1 MRNLKKRGQISVF
14 IILGIL
20 IAVVIIFVFRT
31 NFVIKQVTPV
41 DVEPINEHVE
51 NCIREK
57 GFEGIEKLEKQG
69 GRIYLDDGLLMYQTG
84 DTKIA
89 YWYDDFIN
97 IPSMSDMEKDL
108 EEYVEDNLDDCLN
121 FKKFD
126 DYFVDV
132 TDDVKVKVTISDK
145 VNFDVEYPLDVWRN
159 DRVYKISDFS
169 LEIESELNDLYE
181 LSKKIMKKEN
191 DDLFLEEKTLDL
203 LTLYGVPLSGASL
216 DCEDKIWL
224 KSELKDK
231 VKNILAGGLPF
242 VRVEKTKGEKYKDEM
257 KMFVW
262 DVTNE
267 YYDMDV
273 NLLFFQNWPFEFEV
287 WPSKGEIVKGDVF
300 RKVIPWLGVLCNTYY
315 HFVYD
320 LEFPAVFKVK
330 KGDEEFYF
338 ATKVKIVANKAREN
352 DNVFNSENEEFCN
365 APGKKIKINDDF
377 DVNFICGDFLCSK
390 EVENGYVEVPVC
402 NNGVIIASKDGYLS
416 ESKEI
421 DTYEEDS
428 VSFTLEKLEKMQF
441 KVKNQNNI
449 EIDKDKY
456 MVVVHLRS
464 DKFEDSVV
472 YPEMDEIELVD
483 GKYDVSLMLIK
494 KDKLKIPGKTIEYC
508 EPSIGNIITGVLLS
522 IMGGT
527 CEKKEL
533 VIPPME
539 LPNVVVGGAE
549 YIHSFTEEDLKKD
562 GLIFYVYEV
571 EVKSTDDMIRV
582 MEKMKEYG
590 EKVKKVEVK

>member
-1 MRNLKKRGQISVF
+1 MRNIKKRGQISVF

-97 IPSMSDMEKDL
+97 IPSIKDMEKDL

-267 YYDMDV
+267 YHDMDV
-273 NLLFFQNWPFEFEV
+273 NLLFFQSWPFEFEV

-300 RKVIPWLGVLCNTYY
+300 REYSEWGMFCMTYY

-320 LEFPAVFKVK
+320 LEFPVVFKIK
-330 KGDEEFYF
+330 KGDEIMYF

-352 DNVFNSENEEFCN
+352 DNVFDSENEEFCN
-365 APGKKIKINDDF
+365 APGKKIKINDNF
-377 DVNFICGDFLCSK
+377 GVNFICGEFLCSK
-390 EVENGYVEVPVC
+390 EVEDGYVEVPVC
-402 NNGVIIASKDGYLS
+402 NNGIIIASKDGYLS
-416 ESKEI
+416 ESIGI
-421 DTYEEDS
+421 DTYKKDDEI
-428 VSFTLEKLEKMQF
+428 SFSLEKLEKMKF
-441 KVKNQNNI
+441 KVKNQNNV
-449 EIDKDKY
+449 EVDKDEY

-464 DKFEDSVV
+464 DKLDNYAV

-483 GKYDVSLMLIK
+483 GEYDVSLMLIK
-494 KDKLKIPGKTIEYC
+494 KDKLKIPGRREKVC
-508 EPSIGNIITGVLLS
+508 IGVKIPLGCIGYEEEQVF
-522 IMGGT
+522 
-527 CEKKEL
+527 
-533 VIPPME
+533 PPME

-549 YIHSFTEEDLKKD
+549 YVHSFTEEDLKKD
-562 GLIFYVYEV
+562 GLIFYVYEDKV
-571 EVKSTDDMIRV
+571 EDMEDMIKV

-590 EKVKKVEVK
+590 EKVKKVEAK